1 MAKIRNKS
9 VKRASRKI
17 IEAHYPKL
25 STLFIDNKKVF
36 SSGKIAKIATKRL
49 RNKVVGYTTR
59 LMIRLQ
65 KGAVNG
71 ISLKLQEEERE
82 KRDNYVPEKSV
93 FDVQGTEGSPET
105 YEMLKQLG
113 FKFQVKEMDKPRREY
128 KKEAV
133 E

>member
-25 STLFIDNKKVF
+25 STLFVDNKKVF
-36 SSGKIAKIATKRL
+36 SQGKIAKIATKRL

-71 ISLKLQEEERE
+71 ISLKL
-82 KRDNYVPEKSV
+82 
-93 FDVQGTEGSPET
+93 
-105 YEMLKQLG
+105 
-113 FKFQVKEMDKPRREY
+113 
-128 KKEAV
+128 
-133 E
+133 